1 MFTGCKDDFD
11 DSLAVFLA
19 DSHVCDDAVLSRWA
33 YTCDELD
40 RRIAEVL
47 AMHPLPRNVVVFGDL
62 VLDTGKARDYDAV
75 RRKLRLLVDAG
86 IRLTLGV
93 GNHDRRLPFW
103 DAFPETKA
111 ASPVEGKV
119 VSVVRMKHCDL
130 VLLDSLVGKAGE
142 EPGKAS
148 GALDDAQQEWVADF
162 LPRQTRPTFVG
173 AHHLTNE
180 LSVKGRSIVSLL
192 KESPAVVGWIN
203 GHDHRWTK
211 RPLTSWGAKVQDT
224 IRGLTLPSAGLWG
237 DIGSVE
243 FRMRPDG
250 ARAILHETGYWFN
263 DRLHPGEA
271 EPEAWK
277 AIVAENQGQY
287 CEFPFARMMRKS

>member
-103 DAFPETKA
+103 DAFPET
-111 ASPVEGKV
+111 
-119 VSVVRMKHCDL
+119 
-130 VLLDSLVGKAGE
+130 
-142 EPGKAS
+142 
-148 GALDDAQQEWVADF
+148 
-162 LPRQTRPTFVG
+162 RP
-173 AHHLTNE
+173 HH
-180 LSVKGRSIVSLL
+180 
-192 KESPAVVGWIN
+192 
-203 GHDHRWTK
+203 
-211 RPLTSWGAKVQDT
+211 Q
-224 IRGLTLPSAGLWG
+224 
-237 DIGSVE
+237 
-243 FRMRPDG
+243 
-250 ARAILHETGYWFN
+250 
-263 DRLHPGEA
+263 
-271 EPEAWK
+271 WK
-277 AIVAENQGQY
+277 A
-287 CEFPFARMMRKS
+287 RSSR